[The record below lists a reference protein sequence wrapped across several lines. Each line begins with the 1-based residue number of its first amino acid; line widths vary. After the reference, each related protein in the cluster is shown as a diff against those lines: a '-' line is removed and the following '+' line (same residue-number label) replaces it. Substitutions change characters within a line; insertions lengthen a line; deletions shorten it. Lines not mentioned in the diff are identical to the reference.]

1 MEDHPKDVSRDLE
14 NISIIFGDES
24 LPHLY
29 ENSRVSSDQLPGQP
43 GNCFFLSLDH
53 VLISCYICFN
63 VIFLKKV
70 L

>member
-24 LPHLY
+24 LPRLY

-43 GNCFFLSLDH
+43 GNCFFSLDH
-53 VLISCYICFN
+53 VLISC
-63 VIFLKKV
+63 
-70 L
+70 